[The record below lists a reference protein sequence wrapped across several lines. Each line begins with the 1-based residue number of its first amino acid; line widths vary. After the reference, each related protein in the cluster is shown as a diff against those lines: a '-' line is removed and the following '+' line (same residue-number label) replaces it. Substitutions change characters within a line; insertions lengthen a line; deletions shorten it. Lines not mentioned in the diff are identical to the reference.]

1 MTGVRFFR
9 PWVEVRAPTREE
21 PTVPRQD
28 HERPGSGD
36 HAHSPPP
43 SAAAASVIVKRRAFL
58 ELTDADLERV
68 RGLEG
73 TFHSFL
79 DTFVD
84 RFYAH
89 LFAHAE
95 TAALL
100 TDTELV
106 SRLKQAQRRYFETLV
121 QAKIDAGYA
130 EERWR
135 IGRAHA
141 EAGLE
146 PQWFLGAYN
155 QYIQYCFQQY
165 ARHCEGDL
173 ERYAAGTLSLMKVLL
188 LDMGLALDAYFDQST
203 AQLRT
208 ALEMLAQSNTELKE
222 FARLA
227 SHDLKTPLATVAG
240 YCEEFL
246 DEFGPQV
253 PEQGRILIEAAR
265 HRTVQL
271 SRTINDLLALSEA
284 SAQPGQREH
293 VATRRLLDEVLERLR
308 PEIERRPVHIV
319 LPDQL
324 PDVWAHPARL
334 QEVFFNL
341 LSNAVKFVDKDPGT
355 IEVSVISR
363 GGEHV
368 FCVCDNGPGIA
379 DADQA
384 KIFAPFR
391 RLPQHREF
399 PGSGL
404 GLYFVKTIVEELG
417 GRIWVES
424 KSGEGCRFFVA
435 LPGAQPARGSP
446 GRDG

>member
-1 MTGVRFFR
+1 MPGRIKCPLTQQ
-9 PWVEVRAPTREE
+9 E

-28 HERPGSGD
+28 DEPPFSGD
-36 HAHSPPP
+36 RPQSAPPNHA
-43 SAAAASVIVKRRAFL
+43 AESVINKRRAFL
-58 ELTDADLERV
+58 ELTDTDLERV
-68 RGLEG
+68 QGLAVA
-73 TFHSFL
+73 FHSFL

-84 RFYAH
+84 QFYAH
-89 LFAHAE
+89 LFAHPE
-95 TAALL
+95 TASLL
-100 TDTELV
+100 TDRELV
-106 SRLKQAQRRYFETLV
+106 ARLKQAQRHYFETLV
-121 QAKIDAGYA
+121 HAQIDAGYA
-130 EERWR
+130 EERWQ

-141 EAGLE
+141 EVGLE

-173 ERYAAGTLSLMKVLL
+173 DRYVAGTLSLMKILL
-188 LDMGLALDAYFDQST
+188 LDMGLALDAYFDRST
-203 AQLRT
+203 DQLRT

-246 DEFGPQV
+246 DEFGAQV
-253 PEQGRILIEAAR
+253 PEQGRALIEAAR
-265 HRTVQL
+265 HRTLQL

-284 SAQPGQREH
+284 SAQPGQRER

-308 PEIERRPVHIV
+308 PDIERRPVRIA

-334 QEVFFNL
+334 HEVFFNL
-341 LSNAVKFVDKDPGT
+341 MSNAVKFVDKIPGMV
-355 IEVSVISR
+355 ELSVVSQ
-363 GGEHV
+363 GALHV
-368 FCVCDNGPGIA
+368 FCVRDNGPGIA
-379 DADQA
+379 EPDQT

-391 RLPQHREF
+391 RLPQHRDL

-404 GLYFVKTIVEELG
+404 GLYFAKSIVEEQG
-417 GRIWVES
+417 GRVWVES
-424 KSGEGCRFFVA
+424 KLGDGCRFFVA
-435 LPGAQPARGSP
+435 LPAAPP
-446 GRDG
+446 V